1 MADHRDH
8 LDDAAARRDADLDR
22 KGNLDDA
29 FTRRADELDRTTNR
43 DDAPVSGEAVGGV
56 SGLAAGAAIGAVTGG
71 PIGAVIGAAAGA
83 LTGVGVAKGVDAMVN
98 PEEED
103 AYWREN
109 YSSRPYATADR
120 SYDHYRPAYQYGW
133 ESRARH
139 GSARSFDEAEPDL
152 ERGWDSARGT
162 SSLGWQDAKHATK
175 DAWHRIERRV
185 PGDLDR
191 DGR

>member
-1 MADHRDH
+1 MAEYRDD
-8 LDDAAARRDADLDR
+8 LNDPTLRKDADLDR
-22 KGNLDDA
+22 VKKPPTDH
-29 FTRRADELDRTTNR
+29 
-43 DDAPVSGEAVGGV
+43 PVSGEAVGGV
-56 SGLAAGAAIGAVTGG
+56 SGIAAGAAVGAVAGG
-71 PIGAVIGAAAGA
+71 PVGAVIGAAAGA
-83 LTGVGVAKGVDAMVN
+83 LAGVGVAKGVHAIVN
-98 PEEED
+98 PDEED

-133 ESRARH
+133 ESRAKH
-139 GSARSFDEAEPDL
+139 GTRSFDDAESDL
-152 ERGWDSARGT
+152 ERGWESARGT
-162 SSLGWQDAKHATK
+162 SSLAWQDAKHATK

>member
-1 MADHRDH
+1 MADIRND
-8 LDDAAARRDADLDR
+8 LNDQTTRRNADLGDT
-22 KGNLDDA
+22 K
-29 FTRRADELDRTTNR
+29 R
-43 DDAPVSGEAVGGV
+43 DDMPVSGEAVGGV
-56 SGLAAGAAIGAVTGG
+56 SGIAAGAAIGAATGG

-83 LTGVGVAKGVDAMVN
+83 LTGFGVAKGVDAMVN

-103 AYWREN
+103 KYWRDN
-109 YSSRPYATADR
+109 YSTRPYATADR

-133 ESRARH
+133 ESRAKL
-139 GSARSFDEAEPDL
+139 GTSGRSFDEHESDL
-152 ERGWDSARGT
+152 ERGWESARGT
-162 SSLGWQDAKHATK
+162 SNLGWNDAKHATR